1 MAAVCLTLNERGQCP
16 ACSRKPIPY
25 KRTRHLFCPRC
36 DRAYDMDSGAQID
49 NWAWSDG
56 VRIR

>member
-1 MAAVCLTLNERGQCP
+1 MADARLALNDRGQCP
-16 ACSRKPIPY
+16 ACHHKPIPY

-36 DRAYDMDSGAQID
+36 DRAYDMDSGVQID
-49 NWAWSDG
+49 NWAWRDG